1 VHGKRDRTPNPLINQ
16 AFYARSC
23 EILQDTVRLK
33 LLANEDR
40 ADFTIAA
47 NHRFLIVHGG

>member
-1 VHGKRDRTPNPLINQ
+1 MGG
-16 AFYARSC
+16 AWEARSHTQPANQSGVLC
-23 EILQDTVRLK
+23 EILRDTVRLK